1 MLNRKIASAVL
12 LAAFLV
18 CISGLQ
24 SIADPVHE
32 PLRSSIVPQAGAED
46 ISKSLVG
53 TWRLSSFSML
63 TLETN
68 EVSRP
73 FGENPIGYLQYSPG
87 GHMVVFLSAGEMPKA
102 SLPYSDADRA
112 VIHSRIFGAYA
123 GTYTVDGNK
132 VTHHVVASWRPER
145 VGGDQ
150 IRFAELS
157 GDKLT
162 IKTAPLASG
171 LTGKQI
177 VATLTFERVE

>member
-1 MLNRKIASAVL
+1 M
-12 LAAFLV
+12 
-18 CISGLQ
+18 SGT
-24 SIADPVHE
+24 ADM
-32 PLRSSIVPQAGAED
+32 
-46 ISKSLVG
+46 SKLLVG
-53 TWRLSSFSML
+53 TWRIASFSVMS
-63 TLETN
+63 LETN

-73 FGENPIGYLQYSPG
+73 FGENPSGYLQYSPG
-87 GHMVVFLSAGEMPKA
+87 GHMIVFLSAGEIPKA
-102 SLPYSDADRA
+102 SPPYSDADRA

-132 VTHHVVASWRPER
+132 VTHHVVASWRPEW

>member
-18 CISGLQ
+18 CIPGLEA
-24 SIADPVHE
+24 S
-32 PLRSSIVPQAGAED
+32 AED

-53 TWRLSSFSML
+53 TWRVTSYSRL

-68 EVSRP
+68 EWSRP
-73 FGENPIGYLQYSPG
+73 FGENVIGYLQYSPG
-87 GHMVVFLSAGEMPKA
+87 GHMVVFLSGGGMPKA
-102 SLPYSDADRA
+102 SPPYSDADKTA
-112 VIHSRIFGAYA
+112 FFNNSFGAYA
-123 GTYTVDGNK
+123 GTYSVDGNK
-132 VTHHVVASWRPER
+132 VTHHVVASWRPDW

-150 IRFAELS
+150 IRFVELN

-162 IKTAPLASG
+162 IKTAPVVSS

-177 VATLTFERVE
+177 VSTLTFERAE

>member
-12 LAAFLV
+12 LAALLV
-18 CISGLQ
+18 CIPGLE
-24 SIADPVHE
+24 A
-32 PLRSSIVPQAGAED
+32 RTED

-53 TWRLSSFSML
+53 TWRIATFSMM

-87 GHMVVFLSAGEMPKA
+87 GHMVVFLSAGEMPKV
-102 SLPYSDADRA
+102 SPPFSDADRA
-112 VIHSRIFGAYA
+112 AIHSKMFGAYA
-123 GTYTVDGNK
+123 GTYSVDGNK
-132 VTHHVVASWRPER
+132 VTHHVVASWRPDW

-150 IRFAELS
+150 IRFVEMN

-162 IKTAPLASG
+162 IKTAPVVSG

-177 VATLTFERVE
+177 VSTLTFERVE